1 MIAFQLKF
9 DEEFWV
15 PVIPAGDLKSIG
27 ERDSL
32 KTMNRHFIGFIL
44 LGEEY
49 KTGTIS
55 LKTSGGT
62 TISAFAGIEKNF
74 DGADLFVC
82 RTVDQVIAYN
92 ASTLFKFTSSVA
104 TNCEIIGIFA

>member
-15 PVIPAGDLKSIG
+15 PVIRAGDLKSIG

-49 KTGTIS
+49 ETGTIS

-62 TISAFAGIEKNF
+62 TISAFAGIEKDDAVN
-74 DGADLFVC
+74 LFVC
-82 RTVDQVIAYN
+82 RTVDQVIACS